1 MQISTLFGYVFVELW
16 VVIALGSP
24 LGTFDRHGG
33 VIGLGG
39 ILLERDVHQRCCR
52 QSLSHQSLSH
62 ALDNRQENKPLNR
75 NVSHGGPAGF

>member
-39 ILLERDVHQRCCR
+39 NPSNVLGRSVWEIR
-52 QSLSHQSLSH
+52 
-62 ALDNRQENKPLNR
+62 NRIR
-75 NVSHGGPAGF
+75 NMIYRVSSI